1 VVLKHHPTL
10 LMNHVAN
17 KLEVGRF
24 TFNFFAF
31 FAFFAVVL
39 SFEPALI
46 FCLLILINDYMP
58 MNYDL

>member
-17 KLEVGRF
+17 KLEVGCF
-24 TFNFFAF
+24 TFNF

>member
-1 VVLKHHPTL
+1 
-10 LMNHVAN
+10 MNHVAN

-31 FAFFAVVL
+31 FAVVF